1 MEINEMTIEQ
11 LEERNAA
18 IINES
23 NETEDVEQL
32 KALHAEQKSI
42 KEEMEKRAAEE
53 AEKAEIR
60 KAVAEGAGK
69 PVENIIKVEEK
80 PMTIEEIRSSA
91 EYVNAFADY
100 IKNGDDKECRKLLS
114 TNAGSGDAYVPVPV
128 LVDEIIRHAWD
139 DEPLLARVRKT
150 NFRGNLKVA
159 FESAA
164 DGAYVHSE
172 GTSAD
177 TEESLTIGIVTMTPA
192 NIKKWI
198 TISDEALTMGGESFL
213 RYIYDELAHQIAKK
227 LAALIV
233 TDISGASTSNSS
245 SAVGVPAVT
254 MAPGVTTLA
263 SAAAYLCDEASNPC
277 VIMNRLTEAAFLTA
291 YAAGNFAVD
300 PFVGFTKIYNA
311 QLPAYST
318 ASDNAVYAIV
328 GDLNGAQVNF
338 PEGEGLV
345 IKYDDISLA
354 ERDLVK
360 IVGRQ
365 YAAHAVTAPGRF
377 CNIKKPAAATT

>member
-1 MEINEMTIEQ
+1 MEVREMSIDQ
-11 LEERNAA
+11 LEERKAA
-18 IINES
+18 IAVEVDSEGADLDALES
-23 NETEDVEQL
+23 EVR
-32 KALHAEQKSI
+32 SI
-42 KEEMEKRAAEE
+42 KEELERRAAEE
-53 AEKAEIR
+53 AQKVEIR

-91 EYVNAFADY
+91 EYINAFADY
-100 IKNGDDKECRKLLS
+100 IKTNDDKECRKLLS
-114 TNAGSGDAYVPVPV
+114 TNAGSGAAYVPVPV
-128 LVDEIIRHAWD
+128 LVDDIIRHAWD

-159 FESAA
+159 FEIAA

-172 GTSAD
+172 GQTAD

-198 TISDEALTMGGESFL
+198 TISDEAITMGGESFV
-213 RYIYDELAHQIAKK
+213 RYIYNELAHQIVKK
-227 LAALIV
+227 LAALV
-233 TDISGASTSNSS
+233 VNDIATASVSHSS
-245 SAVGVPAVT
+245 SAVGVPAIT
-254 MAPGVTTLA
+254 AAPGVVTLA
-263 SAAAYLCDEASNPC
+263 NAAAYLCDEASNPC
-277 VIMNRLTEAAFLTA
+277 VIMNRLTETAFLAA
-291 YAAGNFAVD
+291 YAAGNFGVD
-300 PFVGFTKIYNA
+300 PFAGFTKIYSS
-311 QLPAYST
+311 QLPAYGT

-328 GDLNGAQVNF
+328 GDLDGAQVNY
-338 PEGEGLV
+338 PEGEGIA
-345 IKYDDISLA
+345 IKYDDLSLA
-354 ERDLVK
+354 EQDLVK

>member
-1 MEINEMTIEQ
+1 MEVREMSIEQ
-11 LEERNAA
+11 LEERKAA
-18 IINES
+18 IAVEVDSEGADLDALES
-23 NETEDVEQL
+23 EVR
-32 KALHAEQKSI
+32 SI
-42 KEEMEKRAAEE
+42 KEELERRAAEE
-53 AEKAEIR
+53 AQKVEIR

-91 EYVNAFADY
+91 EYINAFADY
-100 IKNGDDKECRKLLS
+100 IKTNDDKECRKLLS
-114 TNAGSGDAYVPVPV
+114 TNAGSGAAYVPVPV
-128 LVDEIIRHAWD
+128 LVDDIIRHAWD

-172 GTSAD
+172 GTTAD
-177 TEESLTIGIVTMTPA
+177 TEESLTICIVTMTPA

-198 TISDEALTMGGESFL
+198 TISDEAITMGGESFV
-213 RYIYDELAHQIAKK
+213 RYIYNELAHQIVKK
-227 LAALIV
+227 LAALV
-233 TDISGASTSNSS
+233 VNDIATASVSHSS
-245 SAVGVPAVT
+245 SAVGVPAIT
-254 MAPGVTTLA
+254 AAPGVVTLA
-263 SAAAYLCDEASNPC
+263 NAAAYLCDEASNPC
-277 VIMNRLTEAAFLTA
+277 VIMNRLTETAFLAA
-291 YAAGNFAVD
+291 YAAGNFGVD
-300 PFVGFTKIYNA
+300 PFAGFTKIYSS
-311 QLPAYST
+311 QLPAYGT

-328 GDLNGAQVNF
+328 GDLDGAQVNY
-338 PEGEGLV
+338 PEGEGIA
-345 IKYDDISLA
+345 IKYDDLSLA
-354 ERDLVK
+354 EQDLVK

>member
-1 MEINEMTIEQ
+1 MEVREMSIDQ
-11 LEERNAA
+11 LEERKAA
-18 IINES
+18 IAVEVDNEGA
-23 NETEDVEQL
+23 DL
-32 KALHAEQKSI
+32 DALESEVRSI
-42 KEEMEKRAAEE
+42 KEELERRAAEE
-53 AEKAEIR
+53 AQKVEIR

-91 EYVNAFADY
+91 EYINAFADY
-100 IKNGDDKECRKLLS
+100 IKTNDDKECRKLLS
-114 TNAGSGDAYVPVPV
+114 TNAGSGAAYVPVPV
-128 LVDEIIRHAWD
+128 LVDDIIRHAWD

-172 GTSAD
+172 GQTAD

-198 TISDEALTMGGESFL
+198 TISDEAITMGGESFV
-213 RYIYDELAHQIAKK
+213 RYIYNELAHQIVKK
-227 LAALIV
+227 LAALV
-233 TDISGASTSNSS
+233 VNDIATASVSHSS
-245 SAVGVPAVT
+245 SAVGVPAIT
-254 MAPGVTTLA
+254 AAPGVVTLA
-263 SAAAYLCDEASNPC
+263 NAAAYLCDEASNPC
-277 VIMNRLTEAAFLTA
+277 VIMNRLTETAFLAA
-291 YAAGNFAVD
+291 YAAGNFGVD
-300 PFVGFTKIYNA
+300 PFAGFTKIYSS
-311 QLPAYST
+311 QLPAYGT

-328 GDLNGAQVNF
+328 GDLDGAQVNY
-338 PEGEGLV
+338 PEGEGIA
-345 IKYDDISLA
+345 IKYDDLSLA
-354 ERDLVK
+354 EQDLVK

-377 CNIKKPAAATT
+377 CNIKKPAATTT

>member
-1 MEINEMTIEQ
+1 MEVREMSIEQ
-11 LEERNAA
+11 LEERKAA
-18 IINES
+18 IA
-23 NETEDVEQL
+23 VEVDSEGADL
-32 KALHAEQKSI
+32 DALEAEVRSI
-42 KEEMEKRAAEE
+42 KEELERRAAEE
-53 AEKAEIR
+53 AQKVEIR

-91 EYVNAFADY
+91 EYINAFADY
-100 IKNGDDKECRKLLS
+100 IKTNDDKECRKLLS
-114 TNAGSGDAYVPVPV
+114 TNAGSGAAYVPVPV
-128 LVDEIIRHAWD
+128 LVDDIIRHAWD
-139 DEPLLARVRKT
+139 DDALLARVRKT

-172 GTSAD
+172 GQTAD

-198 TISDEALTMGGESFL
+198 TISDEAITMGGESFV
-213 RYIYDELAHQIAKK
+213 RYIYNELAHQIVKK
-227 LAALIV
+227 LAALV
-233 TDISGASTSNSS
+233 VNDIATASVSHSS
-245 SAVGVPAVT
+245 SAVGVPAIT
-254 MAPGVTTLA
+254 AAPGVVTLA
-263 SAAAYLCDEASNPC
+263 NAAAYLCDEASNPC
-277 VIMNRLTEAAFLTA
+277 VIMNRLTETAFLAA
-291 YAAGNFAVD
+291 YAAGNFGVD
-300 PFVGFTKIYNA
+300 PFAGFTKIYSS
-311 QLPAYST
+311 QLPAYGT

-328 GDLNGAQVNF
+328 GDLDGAQVNY
-338 PEGEGLV
+338 PEGEGIA
-345 IKYDDISLA
+345 IKYDDLSLA
-354 ERDLVK
+354 EQDLVK

>member
-1 MEINEMTIEQ
+1 MEVREMSIEQ
-11 LEERNAA
+11 LEERKAA
-18 IINES
+18 IAVEVDSEGADLDALES
-23 NETEDVEQL
+23 EVR
-32 KALHAEQKSI
+32 SI
-42 KEEMEKRAAEE
+42 KEELERRAAEE
-53 AEKAEIR
+53 AQKVEIR

-91 EYVNAFADY
+91 EYINAFADY
-100 IKNGDDKECRKLLS
+100 IKTNDDKECRKLLS
-114 TNAGSGDAYVPVPV
+114 TNAGSGAAYVPVPV
-128 LVDEIIRHAWD
+128 LVDDIIRHAWD

-150 NFRGNLKVA
+150 NFRGNLTVA

-172 GTSAD
+172 GQTAD

-198 TISDEALTMGGESFL
+198 TISDEAITMGGESFV
-213 RYIYDELAHQIAKK
+213 RYIYNELAHQIVKK
-227 LAALIV
+227 LAAIV
-233 TDISGASTSNSS
+233 VNDIATASVSHSS
-245 SAVGVPAVT
+245 SAVGVPAIT
-254 MAPGVTTLA
+254 AAPGVVTLA
-263 SAAAYLCDEASNPC
+263 NAAAYLCDEASNPC
-277 VIMNRLTEAAFLTA
+277 VIMNRLTETAFLAA
-291 YAAGNFAVD
+291 YAAGNFGVD
-300 PFVGFTKIYNA
+300 PFAGFTKIYSS
-311 QLPAYST
+311 QLPAYGT

-328 GDLNGAQVNF
+328 GDLDGAQVNY
-338 PEGEGLV
+338 PEGEGIA
-345 IKYDDISLA
+345 IKYDDLSLA
-354 ERDLVK
+354 EQDLVK

>member
-1 MEINEMTIEQ
+1 MEVREMSIEQ
-11 LEERNAA
+11 LEERKAA
-18 IINES
+18 IAVEVDSEGADLDALES
-23 NETEDVEQL
+23 EVR
-32 KALHAEQKSI
+32 SI
-42 KEEMEKRAAEE
+42 KEELERRAAEE
-53 AEKAEIR
+53 AQKVEIR

-91 EYVNAFADY
+91 EYINAFADY
-100 IKNGDDKECRKLLS
+100 IKTNDDKECRKLLS
-114 TNAGSGDAYVPVPV
+114 TNAGSGAAYVPVPV
-128 LVDEIIRHAWD
+128 LVDDIIRHAWD

-172 GTSAD
+172 GQTAD

-198 TISDEALTMGGESFL
+198 TISDEAITMGGESFV
-213 RYIYDELAHQIAKK
+213 RYIYNELAHQIVKK
-227 LAALIV
+227 LAALV
-233 TDISGASTSNSS
+233 VNDIATASVSHSS
-245 SAVGVPAVT
+245 SAVGVPAIT
-254 MAPGVTTLA
+254 AAPGVVTLA
-263 SAAAYLCDEASNPC
+263 NAAAYLCDEASNPC
-277 VIMNRLTEAAFLTA
+277 VIMNRLTETAFLAA
-291 YAAGNFAVD
+291 YAAGNFGVD
-300 PFVGFTKIYNA
+300 PFAGFTKIYSS
-311 QLPAYST
+311 QLPAYGT
-318 ASDNAVYAIV
+318 ACDNAVYAIV
-328 GDLNGAQVNF
+328 GDLDGAQVNY
-338 PEGEGLV
+338 PEGEGIA
-345 IKYDDISLA
+345 IKYDDLSLA
-354 ERDLVK
+354 EQDLVK

>member
-1 MEINEMTIEQ
+1 MEVREMSIEQ
-11 LEERNAA
+11 LEERKAA
-18 IINES
+18 IAVEVDSEGADLDALES
-23 NETEDVEQL
+23 EVR
-32 KALHAEQKSI
+32 SI
-42 KEEMEKRAAEE
+42 KEELERRAAEE
-53 AEKAEIR
+53 AQKVEIR

-80 PMTIEEIRSSA
+80 PMTIEEIRGSA
-91 EYVNAFADY
+91 EYINAFADY
-100 IKNGDDKECRKLLS
+100 IKTNDDKECRKLLS
-114 TNAGSGDAYVPVPV
+114 TNAGSGAAYVPVPV
-128 LVDEIIRHAWD
+128 LVDDIIRHAWD

-172 GTSAD
+172 GQTAD

-198 TISDEALTMGGESFL
+198 TISDEAITMGGESFV
-213 RYIYDELAHQIAKK
+213 RYIYNELAHQIVKK
-227 LAALIV
+227 LAALV
-233 TDISGASTSNSS
+233 VNDIATASVSHSS
-245 SAVGVPAVT
+245 SAVGVPAIT
-254 MAPGVTTLA
+254 AAPGVVTLA
-263 SAAAYLCDEASNPC
+263 NAAAYLCDEASNPC
-277 VIMNRLTEAAFLTA
+277 VIMNRLTETAFLAA
-291 YAAGNFAVD
+291 YAAGNFGVD
-300 PFVGFTKIYNA
+300 PFAGFTKIYSS
-311 QLPAYST
+311 QLPAYGT

-328 GDLNGAQVNF
+328 GDLDGAQVNY
-338 PEGEGLV
+338 PEGEGIS
-345 IKYDDISLA
+345 IKYDDLSLA
-354 ERDLVK
+354 EQDLVK

>member
-1 MEINEMTIEQ
+1 MEVREMTIEE
-11 LEERNAA
+11 LEERKAA
-18 IINES
+18 IAVEVEGEDADLDALES
-23 NETEDVEQL
+23 EVR
-32 KALHAEQKSI
+32 SI
-42 KEEMEKRAAEE
+42 KEELDRRAAEE
-53 AEKAEIR
+53 AQKAEIR
-60 KAVAEGAGK
+60 KAVADGAGK

-80 PMTIEEIRSSA
+80 PMTIEEVRSSA
-91 EYVNAFADY
+91 EYVEAFAEY
-100 IKNGDDKECRKLLS
+100 IKTGNDKECRKLLS
-114 TNAGSGDAYVPVPV
+114 TNAGSGANYVPVPV
-128 LVDEIIRHAWD
+128 LVDSIVRHAWD
-139 DEPLLARVRKT
+139 SEPLLARVRKT

-172 GTSAD
+172 GTTAD

-213 RYIYDELAHQIAKK
+213 RYVYDEIAHQIAKK

-233 TDISGASTSNSS
+233 GDISGASPSNTT

-254 MAPGVTTLA
+254 VAPGVTTLA
-263 SAAAYLCDEASNPC
+263 NAAAYLCDEASNPV
-277 VIMNRLTEAAFLTA
+277 VIMNRLTEAAFLSA
-291 YAAGNFAVD
+291 YASGNFGVD
-300 PFVGFTKIYNA
+300 PFAGFTKIYSA
-311 QLPAYST
+311 ALPAYSS
-318 ASDNAVYAIV
+318 ANDNAVYAIV

-338 PEGEGLV
+338 PEGEGIVL
-345 IKYDDISLA
+345 KYDDLSLA
-354 ERDLVK
+354 EQDLVK

>member
-1 MEINEMTIEQ
+1 MEVREMSIDQ
-11 LEERNAA
+11 LEERKAA
-18 IINES
+18 IAVEVDSEGADLDALES
-23 NETEDVEQL
+23 EVR
-32 KALHAEQKSI
+32 SI
-42 KEEMEKRAAEE
+42 KEELERRAAEE
-53 AEKAEIR
+53 AQKVEIR

-91 EYVNAFADY
+91 EYINAFADY
-100 IKNGDDKECRKLLS
+100 IKTNDDKECRKLLS
-114 TNAGSGDAYVPVPV
+114 TNAGSGAAYVPVPV
-128 LVDEIIRHAWD
+128 LVDDIIRHAWD

-172 GTSAD
+172 GQTAD

-198 TISDEALTMGGESFL
+198 TISDEAITMGGESFV
-213 RYIYDELAHQIAKK
+213 RYIYNELAHQIVKK
-227 LAALIV
+227 LAALV
-233 TDISGASTSNSS
+233 VNDIATASVSHSS
-245 SAVGVPAVT
+245 SAVGVPAIT
-254 MAPGVTTLA
+254 AAPGVVTLA
-263 SAAAYLCDEASNPC
+263 NAAAYLCDEASNPC
-277 VIMNRLTEAAFLTA
+277 VIMNRLTETAFLAA
-291 YAAGNFAVD
+291 YAAGNFGVD
-300 PFVGFTKIYNA
+300 PFAGFTKIYSS
-311 QLPAYST
+311 QLPAYGT

-328 GDLNGAQVNF
+328 GDLDGAQVNY
-338 PEGEGLV
+338 PEGEGIA
-345 IKYDDISLA
+345 IKYDDLSLA
-354 ERDLVK
+354 EQDLVK

-377 CNIKKPAAATT
+377 CNIKKPAAPTT

>member
-69 PVENIIKVEEK
+69 PVENIIKLEEK

-114 TNAGSGDAYVPVPV
+114 TNAGSGAAYVPVPV

-227 LAALIV
+227 LAADIV
-233 TDISGASTSNSS
+233 TDISGAGTSNSS

-277 VIMNRLTEAAFLTA
+277 VIMNRLTEVAFLTA

-300 PFVGFTKIYNA
+300 PFAGFTKIYNA

-328 GDLNGAQVNF
+328 GDLSGAQVNF

-345 IKYDDISLA
+345 IKYDDLSLA
-354 ERDLVK
+354 EQDLVK

>member
-1 MEINEMTIEQ
+1 MEVREMSIEQ
-11 LEERNAA
+11 LEERKAA
-18 IINES
+18 IAVEVDSEGADLDALES
-23 NETEDVEQL
+23 EVR
-32 KALHAEQKSI
+32 SI
-42 KEEMEKRAAEE
+42 KEELERRAAEE
-53 AEKAEIR
+53 AQKVEIR

-91 EYVNAFADY
+91 EYINAFADY
-100 IKNGDDKECRKLLS
+100 IKTNDDKECRKLLS
-114 TNAGSGDAYVPVPV
+114 TNAGSGAAYVPVPV
-128 LVDEIIRHAWD
+128 LVDDIIRHAWD

-172 GTSAD
+172 GQTAD

-198 TISDEALTMGGESFL
+198 TISDEAITMGGESFV
-213 RYIYDELAHQIAKK
+213 RYIYNELAHQIVKK
-227 LAALIV
+227 LAALV
-233 TDISGASTSNSS
+233 VNDIATASTSHSS
-245 SAVGVPAVT
+245 SAVGVPAIT
-254 MAPGVTTLA
+254 GAPGVVTLA
-263 SAAAYLCDEASNPC
+263 NAAAYLCDEASNPC
-277 VIMNRLTEAAFLTA
+277 VIMNRLTETAFLAA
-291 YAAGNFAVD
+291 YAAGNFGVD
-300 PFVGFTKIYNA
+300 PFAGFTKIYSS
-311 QLPAYST
+311 QLPAYGT

-328 GDLNGAQVNF
+328 GDLDGAQVNS
-338 PEGEGLV
+338 PAGEGIA
-345 IKYDDISLA
+345 IKYDDLSLA
-354 ERDLVK
+354 EQDLVK

>member
-1 MEINEMTIEQ
+1 MEVREMSIEQ
-11 LEERNAA
+11 LEERKAA
-18 IINES
+18 IAVEVDSEGADLDALES
-23 NETEDVEQL
+23 EVR
-32 KALHAEQKSI
+32 SI
-42 KEEMEKRAAEE
+42 KEELERRAAEE
-53 AEKAEIR
+53 AQKVEIR

-91 EYVNAFADY
+91 EYINAFADY
-100 IKNGDDKECRKLLS
+100 IKTNDDKECRKLLS
-114 TNAGSGDAYVPVPV
+114 TNAGSGAAYVPVPV
-128 LVDEIIRHAWD
+128 LVDDIIRHAWD

-172 GTSAD
+172 GQTAD

-198 TISDEALTMGGESFL
+198 TISDEAITMGGESFV
-213 RYIYDELAHQIAKK
+213 RYIYNELAHQIVKK
-227 LAALIV
+227 LAALV
-233 TDISGASTSNSS
+233 VNDIATASVSHSS
-245 SAVGVPAVT
+245 SAVGVPAIT
-254 MAPGVTTLA
+254 AAPGVVTLA
-263 SAAAYLCDEASNPC
+263 NAAAYLCDEASNPC
-277 VIMNRLTEAAFLTA
+277 VIMNRLTETAFLAA
-291 YAAGNFAVD
+291 YAAGNFGVD
-300 PFVGFTKIYNA
+300 PFAGFTKIYSS
-311 QLPAYST
+311 QLPAYGT

-328 GDLNGAQVNF
+328 GDLDGAQVNY
-338 PEGEGLV
+338 PEGEGIA
-345 IKYDDISLA
+345 IKYDDLSLA
-354 ERDLVK
+354 EQDLVK

>member
-1 MEINEMTIEQ
+1 MEVREMSIEQ
-11 LEERNAA
+11 LEERKAA
-18 IINES
+18 IAVEVDSEGADLDALES
-23 NETEDVEQL
+23 EVR
-32 KALHAEQKSI
+32 SI
-42 KEEMEKRAAEE
+42 KEELERRAAEE
-53 AEKAEIR
+53 AQKVEIR

-91 EYVNAFADY
+91 EYINAFADY
-100 IKNGDDKECRKLLS
+100 IKTNDDKECRKLLS
-114 TNAGSGDAYVPVPV
+114 TNAGSGAAYVPVPV
-128 LVDEIIRHAWD
+128 LVADIIRHAWD

-172 GTSAD
+172 GTTAD

-198 TISDEALTMGGESFL
+198 TISDEAITMGGESFV
-213 RYIYDELAHQIAKK
+213 RYIYNELAHQIVKK
-227 LAALIV
+227 LAALV
-233 TDISGASTSNSS
+233 VNDIATASVSHSS
-245 SAVGVPAVT
+245 SAVGVPAIT
-254 MAPGVTTLA
+254 AAPGVVTLA
-263 SAAAYLCDEASNPC
+263 NAAAYLCDEASNPC
-277 VIMNRLTEAAFLTA
+277 VIMNRLTETAFLAA
-291 YAAGNFAVD
+291 YAAGNFGVD
-300 PFVGFTKIYNA
+300 PFAGFTKIYSS
-311 QLPAYST
+311 QLPAYGT

-328 GDLNGAQVNF
+328 GDLDGAQVNY
-338 PEGEGLV
+338 PEGEGIA
-345 IKYDDISLA
+345 IKYDDLSLA
-354 ERDLVK
+354 EQDLVK

-377 CNIKKPAAATT
+377 CNIKKPAATTT